1 MNLNRH
7 DLLGFQSMLLIREYD
22 VVSLVISGTVKS
34 EVDGSTT
41 LVDDVD
47 CAIMSGAHTNNAK
60 VDQVLFR
67 VLELDDHWD
76 TLTLDLEVDEIDAIE
91 VELDDLVILPHLS
104 WREDDWD
111 LEHFHFVLG

>member
-1 MNLNRH
+1 MDFDRH
-7 DLLGFQSMLLIREYD
+7 HLLGLECVFVVGELD
-22 VVSLVISGTVKS
+22 VVAIEVSGTVQC
-34 EVDGSTT
+34 EVDGSPTF
-41 LVDDVD
+41 VDDVD

-91 VELDDLVILPHLS
+91 VELDDLVVLPHLS